1 MKKDYVQPSVK
12 LFDICME
19 ERIAATCY
27 TNQGYFVQPDVC
39 PPNGEDYT
47 EVEMGS

>member
-1 MKKDYVQPSVK
+1 MKKTYVQPSVK

-27 TNQGYFVQPDVC
+27 TVQGYLVAPGEC
-39 PPNGEDYT
+39 PPDPDNYT